1 VNPLQ
6 DKAIVVTGAGRG
18 LGAAY
23 ARHAASLGAR
33 VVVSDIDGDVAMQ
46 VAKEIQAAGGRA
58 ISQAT
63 DVRDWHQAAA
73 LIERCVKEFGAI
85 DGLVNNAGL
94 FQMARVDE
102 LEPSDVE
109 KILAVNIAGTIY
121 CATHAVRH
129 MLPRKTGSIVNIT
142 SDAQA
147 GLPCMSAY
155 GATKGAVASLTYTWS
170 LELRDAGIRVNAFA
184 PTAATRM
191 ADVSKKYY
199 DKKGQATPYYALPAA
214 EANAPLVCF
223 LLSDQA
229 RDITGQVFRLDNQR
243 LGLMTHPAIAMPLHE
258 RDAWTYEAVE
268 EIIREDFAKRQ
279 QPPGVVGLSAAVT
292 AFASDLYGSSAE

>member
-1 VNPLQ
+1 MNPLQ

-33 VVVSDIDGDVAMQ
+33 VVVSSLNGDDAMQ

-58 ISQAT
+58 VAQAT

-85 DGLVNNAGL
+85 DGLINNAGL
-94 FQMARVDE
+94 FQMARIDE
-102 LEPSDVE
+102 IEPSDIE
-109 KILAVNIAGTIY
+109 KILAVNIAGAIY
-121 CATHAVRH
+121 CTTHAVRH
-129 MLPRKTGSIVNIT
+129 MLPRKTGSILNIT

-155 GATKGAVASLTYTWS
+155 GATKGAITSLVYTWS
-170 LELRDAGIRVNAFA
+170 LELHDAGIRVNAFA
-184 PTAATRM
+184 PLAATRM
-191 ADVSKKYY
+191 GDVSKKYY
-199 DKKGQATPYYALPAA
+199 DKKGQATPYYAMPTA

-243 LGLMTHPAIAMPLHE
+243 FGLMTHPAIAMPMHE
-258 RDAWTYEAVE
+258 RDAWTFEAVA
-268 EIIREDFAKRQ
+268 EIVREDFSKRQ
-279 QPPGVVGLSAAVT
+279 QPPGLVGLSATVA
-292 AFASDLYGSSAE
+292 AFASDLYGLST